1 MLGEIPGSWPDDFSS
16 DLLQH
21 LQNVFDQNSGDV
33 QRQPTRHGT
42 PSLENQTQLSPT
54 DDQESP
60 DVGMISHLNHSVALD
75 HPLSHNDGEAG
86 TELARAT
93 TINDNSVSI
102 ATHMVAD
109 NHVTTSNSSDSAVE
123 NISTTDGHR
132 TSATTTSSKTST
144 SAAWPWRVI
153 RLPMY
158 LLGWLFTS
166 WSCLLMLFGISVL
179 FVFQLNAGASVPQ
192 AWLNATLLFLK
203 SLSWVFMATLKFA
216 FGVSTRV
223 DTTVPI
229 TTVSATFGLPQEP
242 PKLMMIANTVALSI
256 GNIVAFNPNAARLTK
271 PPDSNLVGPVQDL
284 ELFMQESLFEAIED
298 DHFTLKALLR
308 EQRSMSASAP
318 VSWAMRLRGRTHH
331 TAAVVRLERLASTF
345 KTIQGKREDLWSLL
359 SVGSYNADEV
369 YEPLNKAV
377 CTWSTNLNRLVDNA
391 EIGDLRGS
399 SEELGTAY
407 RHGYTICRTVN
418 RAWQELLA
426 TEGVLREKDIP
437 WLQDINRGIN
447 WWVSKFGN
455 PIAMEDALNADRLL
469 QHLVDE
475 YLGNLQSWYYERPRA
490 ERS

>member
-16 DLLQH
+16 DLLRR
-21 LQNVFDQNSGDV
+21 LQDVFDQNTGDV

-42 PSLENQTQLSPT
+42 TSLENQTQLAPT
-54 DDQESP
+54 DDHR
-60 DVGMISHLNHSVALD
+60 M
-75 HPLSHNDGEAG
+75 
-86 TELARAT
+86 
-93 TINDNSVSI
+93 
-102 ATHMVAD
+102 
-109 NHVTTSNSSDSAVE
+109 
-123 NISTTDGHR
+123 ST
-132 TSATTTSSKTST
+132 TTTSSKTST

-153 RLPMY
+153 RLAMY

-166 WSCLLMLFGISVL
+166 WPCLLVLFGISVL
-179 FVFQLNAGASVPQ
+179 FVFQLSAGASVPQ
-192 AWLNATLLFLK
+192 AWLNATSLFFK

-216 FGVSTRV
+216 FGVSTRL
-223 DTTVPI
+223 DTAVPP
-229 TTVSATFGLPQEP
+229 TTVSATTVSAAFGLPQEP

-256 GNIVAFNPNAARLTK
+256 GNIVAFHPNAARLAK
-271 PPDSNLVGPVQDL
+271 PPDSNLVGPVRDL
-284 ELFMQESLFEAIED
+284 ELFMQESLFEAVED

-345 KTIQGKREDLWSLL
+345 RTIQGKREDLWSLL
-359 SVGSYNADEV
+359 SAGRYKADEV
-369 YEPLNKAV
+369 YAPLNKTV
-377 CTWSTNLNRLVDNA
+377 CTWSINLDRLVGNE

-407 RHGYTICRTVN
+407 RHGYTMCKTVN
-418 RAWQELLA
+418 RAWQELLEM
-426 TEGVLREKDIP
+426 EGVLREKDIP
-437 WLQDINRGIN
+437 WLQDITRGIN

-455 PIAMEDALNADRLL
+455 PITMEVALNADELL